1 MPDEKSESSPQ
12 GVDSG
17 RSSRAGG
24 LPAVLE
30 VELAAP
36 HAWPADEAELRACVQ
51 RAVAA
56 ALMTAAQDGAQ
67 VERKGVPPLVEVV
80 LADDD
85 TVRAL
90 NAQWRGRD
98 KPTNVLSFPADA
110 AMPWVEDAPW
120 PLGSVVLAGGVM
132 RREAQARGVTLQ
144 DHLCWMVIH
153 GILHLLGYDHQT
165 EQEAARMEA
174 LERKALARLGLADP
188 YATPHTLPA

>member
-36 HAWPADEAELRACVQ
+36 HAWPADAAELRACVQ